1 MHNDFFLNMAELVS
15 VSNEKS
21 EESTNQKRG
30 KLRPLK
36 VDIYNRAP

>member
-1 MHNDFFLNMAELVS
+1 MHDDLFLLNMAELAS

-30 KLRPLK
+30 KLNNTLTG
-36 VDIYNRAP
+36 AH